1 MSARFDRRAWLQA
14 AFALAS
20 LPRVAADT
28 RASQRAGYAGGPADL
43 VPAELEAA
51 ASRLGARC
59 RAAGV
64 PADEAALLAGFEG
77 QGASELAAFLAERVR
92 ADFRADR
99 LVAVGPWWL
108 AATEAR
114 VLALC

>member
-14 AFALAS
+14 ALALAT
-20 LPRVAADT
+20 LPMAEAGR
-28 RASQRAGYAGGPADL
+28 RAGAAGGPVADL

-51 ASRLGARC
+51 ASRLGVRC

-64 PADEAALLAGFEG
+64 PADEAALIADFEG